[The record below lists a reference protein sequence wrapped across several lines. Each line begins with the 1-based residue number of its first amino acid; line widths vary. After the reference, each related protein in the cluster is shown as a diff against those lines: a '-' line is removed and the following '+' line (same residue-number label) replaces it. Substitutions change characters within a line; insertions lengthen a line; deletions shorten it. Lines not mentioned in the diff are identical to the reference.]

1 MTQKEK
7 PKMKLQIKTQVI
19 LGVIAVGW
27 ITLVP
32 VRAETTISTGHAD
45 IFGLGY
51 VNGQLELLIHAEL
64 AGTEVELDP
73 ASTIIRVNPAGY
85 GARPAGTSFDF
96 LGASSSFLWTLPQDA
111 VVAGQRGILFPGVGT
126 EEIDPDV
133 WGSGLIT
140 ITLKSFGS
148 NPGNLF
154 LWNENEFGEPTLF
167 MDSTRLTQF
176 NSISQGAGVH
186 EHYIW
191 GFTEEGTYT
200 MVFEATGTAGLS
212 VDGGTS
218 QSLSSGEVTY
228 KFQVVPEPSSSTM
241 LLIGLV
247 GWVATRKRALS
258 KG

>member
-1 MTQKEK
+1 
-7 PKMKLQIKTQVI
+7 MKLQTKTQLI
-19 LGVIAVGW
+19 LGLIAVGW
-27 ITLVP
+27 IPLVP

-51 VNGQLELLIHAEL
+51 VDGQLELLIHAEL

-73 ASTIIRVNPAGY
+73 ASTIIRVNPGGY
-85 GARPAGTSFDF
+85 GARPAGTLFDF

-140 ITLKSFGS
+140 MTLKSFGS

-154 LWNENEFGEPTLF
+154 LWNENEFGTPTLF

-176 NSISQGAGVH
+176 KSISQGAGVH

-200 MVFEATGTAGLS
+200 MVFEATGTVGLG
-212 VDGGTS
+212 VVGGTP
-218 QSLSSGEVTY
+218 QSLSSGDVTY
-228 KFQVVPEPSSSTM
+228 TFNVAPEPSSGV
-241 LLIGLV
+241 LLLAG
-247 GWVATRKRALS
+247 VAVIAAGRRKR
-258 KG
+258 G

>member
-1 MTQKEK
+1 
-7 PKMKLQIKTQVI
+7 MKLQIKTQFI
-19 LGVIAVGW
+19 LGLIAAGW

-51 VNGQLELLIHAEL
+51 VEGELELLIHKEL

-73 ASTIIRVNPAGY
+73 ASTIITVNPGGY
-85 GARPAGTSFDF
+85 GARPTGTSFDF
-96 LGASSSFLWTLPQDA
+96 LGLSNSNLWVLPPDANVASSNNL
-111 VVAGQRGILFPGVGT
+111 LFAGVGT
-126 EEIDPDV
+126 EEVDPAV
-133 WGSGLIT
+133 WGTGLLT
-140 ITLKSFGS
+140 ITLKSIDS
-148 NPGNLF
+148 NSPGNFF
-154 LWNENEFGEPTLF
+154 LWNEDEFGAPTLF

-186 EHYIW
+186 EHYNW
-191 GFTEEGTYT
+191 GFTAEGTYT

-212 VDGGTS
+212 VDDGTP

-228 KFQVVPEPSSSTM
+228 KFQVVPEPSSGTL

-247 GWVATRKRALS
+247 GWVAVRKRVVL
-258 KG
+258 KE

>member
-1 MTQKEK
+1 
-7 PKMKLQIKTQVI
+7 MKLQSKTQLI
-19 LGVIAVGW
+19 LGLIAVGW

-51 VNGQLELLIHAEL
+51 VDGQLELLIHAEL

-73 ASTIIRVNPAGY
+73 ASTIIRVNPGGY
-85 GARPAGTSFDF
+85 GVRPAGTSFDF

-111 VVAGQRGILFPGVGT
+111 VVAGQKGILFPGVGT
-126 EEIDPDV
+126 EEIDPEV

-140 ITLKSFGS
+140 MTLKSFGS

-154 LWNENEFGEPTLF
+154 LWNEDEFGAPTLF

-186 EHYIW
+186 EHYNW
-191 GFTEEGTYT
+191 GFTAEGTYT
-200 MVFEATGTAGLS
+200 MVFEATGTVGS
-212 VDGGTS
+212 GVVGGTP
-218 QSLSSGEVTY
+218 QSLSSGDVTY
-228 KFQVVPEPSSSTM
+228 TFNVVPEPSSGV
-241 LLIGLV
+241 LLLAGL
-247 GWVATRKRALS
+247 ATLS
-258 KG
+258 AVRRRTRR